1 MNTWGTFNVAIPMA
15 TDSYKA
21 GHCNQYPAGTEYVGS
36 YMESRGSKLADVNR
50 VSRSPRRVT

>member
-21 GHCNQYPAGTEYVGS
+21 GHWNQYPAGTEYVGS
-36 YMESRGSKLADVNR
+36 YMESRGSKH
-50 VSRSPRRVT
+50 